1 MKNVYFVLLL
11 GIMVACNSQS
21 NWLSDI
27 PESDI
32 DMASA
37 IEWIDLPENMLL
49 NPRQMLAIDDYI
61 IIANDASTDVLMA
74 YNMITGHDFTLLR
87 RGRAENEVL
96 SVNQLL
102 NVDGNLGVVDVIGQK
117 VLLIDL
123 DTMQLLDSFEVGD
136 FTAIYIQS
144 DYMVGTLASKL
155 ARYAVRKCH
164 SNEYSLTFGDYDEYN
179 VTDEVGW
186 RNFQG
191 HLLANGEKIAWFGY
205 YCGAMQIVKYTD
217 GTTITSTHFE
227 DFEHDD
233 VMTEQMSLDRK
244 INFISITANQ
254 EIIYTLYDGKDLNYY
269 VEHRG
274 ARPCGNTICVF
285 DWMGTAKSKIVY
297 DNPIFNISYNKSD
310 NYLYLCVMFSQ
321 LSEYKVARIK
331 IEE

>member
-1 MKNVYFVLLL
+1 MTKDMKNVYFVLLL

-37 IEWIDLPENMLL
+37 IEWIDLLENMLL
-49 NPRQMLAIDDYI
+49 NPSQMLAIDDYI

-74 YNMITGHDFTLLR
+74 YNMITGHYFTLLR

-123 DTMQLLDSFEVGD
+123 DMMQLLDSFEVGD
-136 FTAIYIQS
+136 FTVIYIKS

-164 SNEYSLTFGDYDEYN
+164 SNEYSLPFGDYDEYN
-179 VTDEVGW
+179 VTDEVG
-186 RNFQG
+186 
-191 HLLANGEKIAWFGY
+191 
-205 YCGAMQIVKYTD
+205 
-217 GTTITSTHFE
+217 
-227 DFEHDD
+227 
-233 VMTEQMSLDRK
+233 
-244 INFISITANQ
+244 
-254 EIIYTLYDGKDLNYY
+254 
-269 VEHRG
+269 
-274 ARPCGNTICVF
+274 
-285 DWMGTAKSKIVY
+285 
-297 DNPIFNISYNKSD
+297 
-310 NYLYLCVMFSQ
+310 
-321 LSEYKVARIK
+321 
-331 IEE
+331 